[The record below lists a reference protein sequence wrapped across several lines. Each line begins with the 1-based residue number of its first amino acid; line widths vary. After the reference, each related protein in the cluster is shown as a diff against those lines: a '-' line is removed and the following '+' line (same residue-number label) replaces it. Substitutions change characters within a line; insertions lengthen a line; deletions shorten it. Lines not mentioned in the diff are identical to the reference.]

1 MNINNNTN
9 TTTTTNTNTNF
20 VHPLIFSNESGFTD
34 KVESMLKT
42 FNTNNN
48 KSITDSFVN
57 VLMIAEKPSIAR
69 LIGDVVSNGNARIK
83 KGARGKILINFNGIF
98 KGIKARYTI
107 SAVAGHIY
115 TSDFLKE
122 HNKWNAIDHSELYN
136 VPTIKLEATRQVQ
149 MPIGIRKLAKGKDI
163 ICLWLD
169 CDKEGENICYE
180 VLYNALLVMNK
191 KNYQQIY
198 RAKFSSLTKTDL
210 QIAFNNLNT
219 IPNKNE
225 SLSVDC
231 RQIIDLKIG
240 VSFTRFLTS
249 SILPG
254 LDIQPQHSSTNNNN
268 NKSILSYGP
277 CQTPCLWFCVNRHK
291 EKENFK
297 PEITYQ
303 INANVIINNKPYKV
317 QCMRKPHNIKE
328 LNEMKTQ
335 LNKPKTAK
343 VKNISTK
350 QHQQESPD
358 GLNTVGLLKLA
369 SSALKM
375 SPHYI
380 MLNAEKLYTMGYIT
394 YPRTETTKYS
404 SNFDFI
410 RSLKSF
416 ENHPIFNNKV
426 KHLLDN
432 FKPPSSSKGIDIGDH
447 PPITPSR
454 VAFPD
459 NIDKD
464 LWNIYELICN
474 YYFTSLSSHIVY
486 EDTTYTLDINGIPF
500 EEKAITLKE
509 EGYLYFNPHDKCKYT
524 KQFPVLT
531 KGTDIPIQSIN
542 YDEVNTVPQEYLTES
557 DLIKEMDVNKIGTDA
572 SMAVH
577 IENICQ
583 RGYVKVDA
591 NRKLVPTKLGIALIE
606 ALSCVVPEIVQPGN
620 RAKIEGFVND
630 VARGKKSYQDTLK
643 YALGFYKEKFAV
655 VKENYD
661 KLLDAFKKHFNVDVN
676 KIGKAYRVL
685 QQQNGKEVQRNNCL
699 GKCGKCNKGMI
710 CVGRENNKFW
720 KGCYYCKNK
729 EYVLENAEWVD
740 VNGNETCRK
749 CGYHFVVV
757 RSKVEFQNGKKVY
770 SGCLMCD
777 PKLVK

>member
-1 MNINNNTN
+1 
-9 TTTTTNTNTNF
+9 
-20 VHPLIFSNESGFTD
+20 
-34 KVESMLKT
+34 MLKS
-42 FNTNNN
+42 FHCNNN

-69 LIGDVVSNGNARIK
+69 SIGDVVSNGSARIT
-83 KGARGKILINFNGIF
+83 KGARGKILINFNGVF

-115 TSDFLKE
+115 NSDFLKE

-136 VPTIKLEATRQVQ
+136 VPTIKLEATKQTQ

-163 ICLWLD
+163 VCLWLD

-198 RAKFSSLTKTDL
+198 RAKFSSLTKKDL
-210 QIAFNNLNT
+210 QIAFDNLNA

-249 SILPG
+249 SVLPG
-254 LDIQPQHSSTNNNN
+254 LDLPQQTTSNPNSKN
-268 NKSILSYGP
+268 ILSYGP
-277 CQTPCLWFCVNRHK
+277 CQTPCLWFCVNKHK
-291 EKENFK
+291 ERENFK

-303 INANVIINNKPYKV
+303 INANIIINNKPYKV
-317 QCMRKPHNIKE
+317 QCLRKPHNTKE

-335 LNKPKTAK
+335 LNKPKIAK

-380 MLNAEKLYTMGYIT
+380 MGIAEKLYTMGYIT

-416 ENHPIFNNKV
+416 ENHPTFTHKV
-426 KHLLDN
+426 KHLLEH
-432 FKPPSSSKGIDIGDH
+432 FKPPSSSKGTDIGDH

-454 VAFPD
+454 VAFPE

-474 YYFTSLSSHIVY
+474 YYFTSLSSSIVY
-486 EDTTYTLDINGIPF
+486 EDTTYSLDINGIPF
-500 EEKAITLKE
+500 EEKAITIKD
-509 EGYLYFNPHDKCKYT
+509 EGFLWFNPQDKSNYN

-531 KGTDIPIQSIN
+531 KGSDIPVQSIN
-542 YDEVNTVPQEYLTES
+542 YDEVHTVPPEYLTES
-557 DLIKEMDVNKIGTDA
+557 DLVKVMDENKIGTDA

-583 RGYVKVDA
+583 RGYVKVNN
-591 NRKLVPTKLGIALIE
+591 NRQLVPTKLGIALIE

-620 RAKIEGFVND
+620 RAKIEGLVND
-630 VARGKKSYQDTLK
+630 VARGKKSYEDTLK
-643 YALGFYKEKFAV
+643 YALGFYKEKFII

-661 KLLDAFKKHFNVDVN
+661 KLLDVFKKHFNVDVT
-676 KIGKAYRVL
+676 KIGKAYRML
-685 QQQNGKEVQRNNCL
+685 QQQNGKEVERNNCI

-710 CVGRENNKFW
+710 CVGRESNRFW
-720 KGCYYCKNK
+720 KGCFVCKRK
-729 EYVLENAEWVD
+729 EYILENAERID
-740 VNGNETCRK
+740 VNKNETCRK

-757 RSKVEFQNGKKVY
+757 RSKVAFHNGGKVY

-777 PKLVK
+777 PKLAK